1 MDFSG
6 KGSEVSPLSCII
18 LIKFHSKF
26 VFSNSSLGSLNITA
40 VNVKGSTIGSSLS
53 IIAWVWV
60 WVCALMKLH
69 LFDVFSYLEFTFSTN
84 CAVFWEMK
92 YPSR

>member
-26 VFSNSSLGSLNITA
+26 GFSNSSLGSLNITA
-40 VNVKGSTIGSSLS
+40 VDVKVSTMRSSLS
-53 IIAWVWV
+53 IVAWV
-60 WVCALMKLH
+60 WVCALVKLH

-84 CAVFWEMK
+84 CAVFGERK
-92 YPSR
+92 CPSW

>member
-26 VFSNSSLGSLNITA
+26 GFSNSSLGSLNITA
-40 VNVKGSTIGSSLS
+40 VDVKVSTMRSSLS
-53 IIAWVWV
+53 IVAWV
-60 WVCALMKLH
+60 WVCALVKLH

-84 CAVFWEMK
+84 CAVFWERK

>member
-26 VFSNSSLGSLNITA
+26 GFSNSSLGSLNITA
-40 VNVKGSTIGSSLS
+40 VDVKGSTMRSSLS
-53 IIAWVWV
+53 IVAWV
-60 WVCALMKLH
+60 WVCALVKLH

-84 CAVFWEMK
+84 CAVFWERK

>member
-18 LIKFHSKF
+18 LIEFHSKF
-26 VFSNSSLGSLNITA
+26 GFSNSSLGSLNITA
-40 VNVKGSTIGSSLS
+40 VDVKVSTMRSSLS
-53 IIAWVWV
+53 IVAWV
-60 WVCALMKLH
+60 WVCALVKLH

-84 CAVFWEMK
+84 CAVFWERK

>member
-26 VFSNSSLGSLNITA
+26 GFSNSSLGSLNITA
-40 VNVKGSTIGSSLS
+40 VDVKVSTMRSSLS
-53 IIAWVWV
+53 IVAWV
-60 WVCALMKLH
+60 WVCALVKLH

-84 CAVFWEMK
+84 CAVFWERK
-92 YPSR
+92 CPSR

>member
-26 VFSNSSLGSLNITA
+26 GFSNSSLGSLNITA
-40 VNVKGSTIGSSLS
+40 VDVKVSTMRSSLS
-53 IIAWVWV
+53 IVAWV
-60 WVCALMKLH
+60 WVCALVKLH
-69 LFDVFSYLEFTFSTN
+69 LFDVFSYLEFTFSAN
-84 CAVFWEMK
+84 CVVFWERK